1 MIVTIFICIA
11 VALFCFFNGMVLAGI
26 LSLAG
31 ILPGAGMVALV
42 ITSILLALN
51 DHFIAAAFP
60 LIVIAYNIWMVLV
73 LKRER

>member
-1 MIVTIFICIA
+1 VIVTILICIA
-11 VALFCFFNGMVLAGI
+11 VALFCFFNGMILAGI

-51 DHFIAAAFP
+51 DHCIAAAFP
-60 LIVIAYNIWMVLV
+60 PIVIAYNIWMVLV

>member
-1 MIVTIFICIA
+1 VIVTIFICIA
-11 VALFCFFNGMVLAGI
+11 VALFCFFNGMILAGI

-60 LIVIAYNIWMVLV
+60 LIVIVYNIWMVLV